1 MSKNQ
6 LNFFALIYSCL
17 QMYKKCGDEL
27 QNCLDNYLQTYILI
41 YVGKGQGMM
50 NVKIS
55 FDHNFTIVKFNNCDE
70 LIAIFGY
77 LV

>member
-1 MSKNQ
+1 
-6 LNFFALIYSCL
+6 
-17 QMYKKCGDEL
+17 MYNKCGDEL

-77 LV
+77 FVKKKCFN